1 MVDESPSAPLRATC
15 RAAVIWIDWYAYHLA
30 RFKGLQSAF
39 GSNGEVYG
47 IELVGGVGVHKG
59 YNFRVGMPQELPVET
74 LEPAKGWHEA
84 GKLQLSVRLVRRLS
98 ALNPS
103 VVLIP
108 GYYTL
113 PAIAAAVWCKWKGR
127 TGVLMTET
135 TATDHVR
142 KGWRETLK
150 SKLIRTL
157 FDWAVTGGA
166 AHERYLLQ
174 LGFPQDRIAHFYDVV
189 GNARIEE
196 GVAELRRE
204 TAAATYNLPA
214 DYFLFV
220 GRLAPEKNAFSL
232 LRAWL
237 SYRDAGGTW
246 SLVLAGDGPECL
258 PLKELAQASGHGADV
273 HFLGH
278 RSARELLP
286 VYAFAKS
293 FVLPSTREPWGLVVN
308 EAMAASLPVIV
319 SKHCG
324 CAEDLI
330 RQGVNGY
337 TFDPVNVGDLAQCL
351 QSIAA
356 LPESERQRMGSASR
370 ERVAQYSPQNFGA
383 EIGAIADAAEKTP
396 QRATGARVAVKRPAS
411 AVPAETV
418 RLHALTDA
426 SQQ

>member
-1 MVDESPSAPLRATC
+1 MLAESENLPVRATT
-15 RAAVIWIDWYAYHLA
+15 RAVVIWIDWYAYHLA

-59 YNFRVGMPQELPVET
+59 YNFRVGMPREMPVET
-74 LEPAKGWHEA
+74 LLPNKSWHDA
-84 GKLQLSVRLVRRLS
+84 GKVGLSFTLARRLS
-98 ALNPS
+98 NLDPT
-103 VVLIP
+103 VVLVP

-113 PAIAAAVWCKWKGR
+113 PAIAAALWCKWKRR
-127 TGVLMTET
+127 TSVLMTET

-142 KGWRETLK
+142 KGWRERLK

-174 LGFPQDRIAHFYDVV
+174 LGFPQNRIAHFYDVV

-196 GVAELRRE
+196 GVAELRSE
-204 TAAATYNLPA
+204 TSAETSNLPA
-214 DYFLFV
+214 NYFLFV
-220 GRLAPEKNAFSL
+220 GRLAPEKNAFGL

-237 SYRDAGGTW
+237 SYRNAGGTW

-258 PLKELAQASGHGADV
+258 PLKELAQASPHAAGV

-286 VYAFAKS
+286 VYAFAKC

-319 SKHCG
+319 SSHCG
-324 CAEDLI
+324 CAEDLV
-330 RQGVNGY
+330 RQGVNGFI
-337 TFDPVNVGDLAQCL
+337 FDPRDQTELARCL
-351 QSIAA
+351 QSVAT
-356 LPESERQRMGSASR
+356 LTEDERQRMGRQSE
-370 ERVAQYSPQNFGA
+370 ERVAQFSPQNFGA
-383 EIGAIADAAEKTP
+383 EIAAIAVAAEQP
-396 QRATGARVAVKRPAS
+396 DERVSGSRAPLKKAAQS
-411 AVPAETV
+411 AAETV
-418 RLHALTDA
+418 RLRAVSGA
-426 SQQ
+426 GRR

>member
-1 MVDESPSAPLRATC
+1 MLSETTSLSTRAKC

-59 YNFRVGMPQELPVET
+59 YNFRAGMPQGMPVET
-74 LEPAKGWHEA
+74 LLPRKSWHDA
-84 GKLQLSVRLVRRLS
+84 GKVGLSLTLMRRLS
-98 ALNPS
+98 SLDPA
-103 VVLIP
+103 VVLVP

-113 PAIAAAVWCKWKGR
+113 PAIAAALWCKWKRR
-127 TGVLMTET
+127 TSVLMTET
-135 TATDHVR
+135 TASDHVR
-142 KGWRETLK
+142 KGWRERLK

-174 LGFPQDRIAHFYDVV
+174 LGFPQNRIAHFYDVV
-189 GNARIEE
+189 GNTRIEE
-196 GVAELRRE
+196 GVAELRNS
-204 TAAATYNLPA
+204 AAAETYNLPE

-220 GRLAPEKNAFSL
+220 GRLAPEKNAFAL

-237 SYRDAGGTW
+237 AYREAGGTW

-258 PLKELAQASGHGADV
+258 PLKELAAKSGHASGV

-278 RSARELLP
+278 RSARELVP
-286 VYAFAKS
+286 VYAFAKC

-308 EAMAASLPVIV
+308 EAMAASLPVLV
-319 SKHCG
+319 SRNCG
-324 CAEDLI
+324 CAEDLVS
-330 RQGVNGY
+330 QGANGF
-337 TFDPVNVGDLAQCL
+337 TFDPRNEPELASCL

-356 LPESERQRMGSASR
+356 MPEDSRREMGRRSQ
-370 ERVAQYSPQNFGA
+370 ERVAQFSPQNFGA
-383 EIGAIADAAEKTP
+383 GIAAIADAAEQP
-396 QRATGARVAVKRPAS
+396 PHRAPYASPAGLPREAS
-411 AVPAETV
+411 ADTV
-418 RLHALTDA
+418 HLRAMQE
-426 SQQ
+426 SRGQ